1 TSDVLVRSESLLVQ
15 TESVKTAAK
24 SHLNIGDSP
33 CTNEN
38 ILHLRVVVW
47 PYPLIKD
54 VGYIIKGELACSALW
69 GSLHPTLSL
78 EHFDKKWPS
87 REGLWLFGIKLMGDI
102 SVNGY
107 LSEDIMVTISPFVFR
122 RFETDMYSKNFSAV
136 VGNSKHDRHYFNIG
150 PDAPLLDRHDSVPLR
165 FRVFRACSLHYD
177 LCVTGGG
184 YFTGIF
190 SEHWSIQLLLATVS
204 LLSGIMIYI
213 IIMNRAEL
221 NSSLS

>member
-1 TSDVLVRSESLLVQ
+1 MLVRSESLLVQ

-69 GSLHPTLSL
+69 GSLRPTLSL
-78 EHFDKKWPS
+78 EHFDKKWTS
-87 REGLWLFGIKLMGDI
+87 REGVWLFGIKLMDDI

-107 LSEDIMVTISPFVFR
+107 ISEGIMVTLSPFVFR

-177 LCVTGGG
+177 LCVAGGG

-190 SEHWSIQLLLATVS
+190 SALEHTNVIS
-204 LLSGIMIYI
+204 
-213 IIMNRAEL
+213 
-221 NSSLS
+221 NSVTTFRFNDLYYHYEQSRTQ

>member
-1 TSDVLVRSESLLVQ
+1 MIFRDKIKDYTSDVLVRSESLLVQ

-69 GSLHPTLSL
+69 GSLRPTLSL
-78 EHFDKKWPS
+78 EHFDKKWTS
-87 REGLWLFGIKLMGDI
+87 REGVWLFGIKLMDDI

-107 LSEDIMVTISPFVFR
+107 ISEGIMVTLSPFVFR

-177 LCVTGGG
+177 LCVAG
-184 YFTGIF
+184 
-190 SEHWSIQLLLATVS
+190 
-204 LLSGIMIYI
+204 
-213 IIMNRAEL
+213 
-221 NSSLS
+221 